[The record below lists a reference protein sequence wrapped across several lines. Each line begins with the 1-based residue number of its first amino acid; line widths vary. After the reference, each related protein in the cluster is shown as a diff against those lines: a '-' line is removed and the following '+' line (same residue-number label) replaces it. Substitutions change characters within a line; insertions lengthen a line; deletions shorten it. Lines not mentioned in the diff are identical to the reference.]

1 MRVNISYSV
10 ELEDVLKELQM
21 LYMRENNKIL
31 EVSSEAHQVLK
42 EKYTDKNLSHITHA
56 LAEYREALAQFDIK
70 LGEIANILSG
80 YSEIKTSPDVSPQV
94 PQTEEI
100 EEENE

>member
-1 MRVNISYSV
+1 
-10 ELEDVLKELQM
+10 M
-21 LYMRENNKIL
+21 LYLRENNKVL

-42 EKYTDKNLSHITHA
+42 EKYTDKNLSHVTHA
-56 LAEYREALAQFDIK
+56 LEEYREALAQFDVK

>member
-1 MRVNISYSV
+1 MRVNISYPV
-10 ELEDVLKELQM
+10 ELEIVLKELQI
-21 LYMRENNKIL
+21 LYLREKNKVL

-42 EKYTDKNLSHITHA
+42 EKYTDKNLSHVTHA
-56 LAEYREALAQFDIK
+56 LEEYREALAQFDVK

>member
-1 MRVNISYSV
+1 MRITNA
-10 ELEDVLKELQM
+10 LE
-21 LYMRENNKIL
+21 
-31 EVSSEAHQVLK
+31 
-42 EKYTDKNLSHITHA
+42 
-56 LAEYREALAQFDIK
+56 EYREALAQFDVK

>member
-10 ELEDVLKELQM
+10 ELKDVLNELQM
-21 LYMRENNKIL
+21 LYMRENNKIV
-31 EVSSEAHQVLK
+31 EVSGEAHQVLK
-42 EKYTDKNLSHITHA
+42 EKYTDKNLSHVTHA
-56 LAEYREALAQFDIK
+56 LEEYREALAQFDIK
-70 LGEIANILSG
+70 LGEMANILSG